1 MNVELEVNLA
11 DEPGQLMKVLDP
23 ISVRGGN
30 LIGIYHFRDRIKEKM
45 IPVVIQFEIGDMD
58 NLNKIKSII
67 EASGIEITRL
77 ESEKGIYETSFIL
90 IGHVYNSNIK
100 DTLDRLMK
108 DYIVRS
114 VSSKIKDK
122 STVSTVK
129 ISVLLEKKE
138 MIYDLYELIDKI
150 CNEKKLIS
158 IKQLD
163 IGEVY

>member
-1 MNVELEVNLA
+1 MELEVNLA

>member
-30 LIGIYHFRDRIKEKM
+30 LIGIYHFRDRKKENM
-45 IPVVIQFEIGDMD
+45 IPVVIQFEIGDFD

-67 EASGIEITRL
+67 EASGIQITRL

-90 IGHVYNSNIK
+90 IGHVYHSNIK

-108 DYIVRS
+108 AYKVRS
-114 VSSKIKDK
+114 VDSKIKDEH
-122 STVSTVK
+122 SVSTVK

-138 MIYDLYELIDKI
+138 MIDDLYNLVDQI
-150 CNEKKLIS
+150 CKEKDLIS
-158 IKQLD
+158 IKQID
-163 IGEVY
+163 IGGVY